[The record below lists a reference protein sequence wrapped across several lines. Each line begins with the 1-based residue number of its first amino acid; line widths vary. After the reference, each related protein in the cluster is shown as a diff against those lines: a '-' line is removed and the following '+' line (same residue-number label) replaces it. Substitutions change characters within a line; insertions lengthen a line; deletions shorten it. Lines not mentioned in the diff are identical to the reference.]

1 MSMLSLYDVCFKVGV
16 LFTVVTFLLGQFFD
30 FMDFDGDLTMD
41 GDISGVAVSPL
52 KPVIITAYI
61 TVFGG
66 VGIMALN
73 KGLSQII
80 AFLLAISIAFGV
92 AALLFKLVIVPLHK
106 AQSTSAI
113 SQGNLIGHKAKVDVG
128 MKEASF
134 GKISYTI
141 GGNSY
146 TAPAKAADGEEI
158 LKGEMVRIVS
168 IKDNTYYVNK
178 SH

>member
-1 MSMLSLYDVCFKVGV
+1 MSMLSVYDLCFKVGV
-16 LFTVVTFLLGQFFD
+16 LFTIVTFVLGQFFD
-30 FMDFDGDLTMD
+30 FMDFDGDITMD
-41 GDISGVAVSPL
+41 GDISGIAVSPL

-80 AFLLAISIAFGV
+80 TLLLAITIAFVV
-92 AALLFKLVIVPLHK
+92 ATLLFKLVIVPLHK

-113 SQGNLIGHKAKVDVG
+113 SQETLIGHQAKVDVG
-128 MKEASF
+128 MKDHSY

-158 LKGEMVRIVS
+158 LKGEVVKIVS

-178 SH
+178 F